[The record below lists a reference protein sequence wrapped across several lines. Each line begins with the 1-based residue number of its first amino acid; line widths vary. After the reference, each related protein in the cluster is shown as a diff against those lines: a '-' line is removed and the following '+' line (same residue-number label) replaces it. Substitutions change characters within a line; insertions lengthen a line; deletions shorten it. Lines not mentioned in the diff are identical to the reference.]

1 MGTHPRDCLRPSD
14 SRSISWIS
22 RSRRV
27 RVCSVSAK
35 VGRGRRRSRL
45 PSRDRTGGTMP
56 VGAPTPAGYEPAAPF
71 CRPGRVRTT
80 CKTAMASDRW
90 LASAN
95 GCFGRCILRV
105 GHLPPVLSRAGRN
118 GTADASNPASPGSCG
133 KWVVAEPA
141 TTDHSSVA
149 VPPCS
154 WLRASLEA
162 IHSLVSGRFQHR
174 LPERELH

>member
-1 MGTHPRDCLRPSD
+1 L
-14 SRSISWIS
+14 
-22 RSRRV
+22 
-27 RVCSVSAK
+27 
-35 VGRGRRRSRL
+35 L
-45 PSRDRTGGTMP
+45 PLVIIWTT
-56 VGAPTPAGYEPAAPF
+56 VQLPAFVMLLYWF
-71 CRPGRVRTT
+71 TIQ
-80 CKTAMASDRW
+80 
-90 LASAN
+90 L
-95 GCFGRCILRV
+95 L
-105 GHLPPVLSRAGRN
+105 N

-141 TTDHSSVA
+141 MSDHSSVA